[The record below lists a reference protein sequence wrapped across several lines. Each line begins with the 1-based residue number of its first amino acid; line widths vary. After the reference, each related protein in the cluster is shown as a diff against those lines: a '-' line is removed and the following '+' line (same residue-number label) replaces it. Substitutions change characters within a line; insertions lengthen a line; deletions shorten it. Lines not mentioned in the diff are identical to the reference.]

1 MPTGSLWSLISPFAS
16 VINGLPS
23 IWFPSESLI
32 SIVAPGI
39 ASPDTRSV
47 LVKITSVGVFS
58 KTIGVIPS
66 SVTSNEYSVESII

>member
-1 MPTGSLWSLISPFAS
+1 M
-16 VINGLPS
+16 
-23 IWFPSESLI
+23 WFPSESLI

-47 LVKITSVGVFS
+47 LVKITSIGVFS